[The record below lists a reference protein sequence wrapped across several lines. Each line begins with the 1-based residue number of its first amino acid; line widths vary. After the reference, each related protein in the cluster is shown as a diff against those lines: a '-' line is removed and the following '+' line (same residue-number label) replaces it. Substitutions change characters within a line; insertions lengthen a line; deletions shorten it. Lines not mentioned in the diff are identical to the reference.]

1 MSKENNK
8 VALSTTIGVLSIFLL
23 INASFVVNPML
34 ASLAKIYEADGISYS
49 TVLYLS
55 TLVSLMVIPFSL
67 IGGSMAGKK
76 IKYKTLAIL
85 ASLLV
90 LVGGVGPVLFSNFYA
105 VLACRALV
113 GAGIGIASPLG
124 SALVS
129 RVFKGNRIATMQG
142 IGTAINNVAGVVY
155 QILAGIVCSINVRAT
170 WFIYLIALVPLV
182 CAIFFVKEPEP
193 EEVVAQTE
201 VNTSSSGKK
210 RLPAMVFLISIAWGL
225 IFMAYNPMGLNMAS
239 IVTGEGLGTE
249 AVSGTIGSFYTVGGV
264 VAGLIFGA
272 LFKAIRKMTIPFA
285 ILCEVIGLLLGYFGG
300 NVPLLIIGSFLT
312 GFAIFT
318 IWPASIMDFT
328 EALPADQ
335 IAAASGV
342 FTACLGLGGFLTS
355 PYVAIITSVSG
366 SDSPRLPIL
375 VGAVL
380 TAVIG
385 VFWTIYEL
393 RKKPAKAELKQ

>member
-1 MSKENNK
+1 
-8 VALSTTIGVLSIFLL
+8 
-23 INASFVVNPML
+23 
-34 ASLAKIYEADGISYS
+34 
-49 TVLYLS
+49 
-55 TLVSLMVIPFSL
+55 
-67 IGGSMAGKK
+67 
-76 IKYKTLAIL
+76 
-85 ASLLV
+85 
-90 LVGGVGPVLFSNFYA
+90 
-105 VLACRALV
+105 
-113 GAGIGIASPLG
+113 
-124 SALVS
+124 
-129 RVFKGNRIATMQG
+129 
-142 IGTAINNVAGVVY
+142 
-155 QILAGIVCSINVRAT
+155 
-170 WFIYLIALVPLV
+170 
-182 CAIFFVKEPEP
+182 
-193 EEVVAQTE
+193 
-201 VNTSSSGKK
+201 
-210 RLPAMVFLISIAWGL
+210 MVFLISIAWGL

>member
-8 VALSTTIGVLSIFLL
+8 VALTTTIGVLSIFLL

-34 ASLAKIYEADGISYS
+34 ASLARIYEKDGISYS

-85 ASLLV
+85 ASFLV

-105 VLACRALV
+105 VLVCRALV

-129 RVFKGNRIATMQG
+129 RVFKGNQIATMQG

-170 WFIYLIALVPLV
+170 WFIYLIALIPLV
-182 CAIFFVKEPEP
+182 CAIFFVKEPEHQ
-193 EEVVAQTE
+193 EVETE
-201 VNTSSSGKK
+201 VNAAAAGKKK

-272 LFKAIRKMTIPFA
+272 LFKSIRKMTIPFA

-328 EALPADQ
+328 EALPEDQ

-375 VGAVL
+375 VGAIL

-393 RKKPAKAELKQ
+393 RKKPAKTS